1 MLMLFVYFDS
11 DKITKEV
18 LSQDQRVAYK
28 ESVHT
33 KRPRDRQKG
42 RQIDRQTERHT
53 NRQNDRQTQIDRHT
67 GRQTDRYT
75 DRRPSGQNRLLRVS
89 KNVRSLMFSSFIV

>member
-42 RQIDRQTERHT
+42 RQIDRQTATYKQAERQT
-53 NRQNDRQTQIDRHT
+53 DTDRQTH
-67 GRQTDRYT
+67 RQTDRQIYRQT
-75 DRRPSGQNRLLRVS
+75 S
-89 KNVRSLMFSSFIV
+89 KWTK